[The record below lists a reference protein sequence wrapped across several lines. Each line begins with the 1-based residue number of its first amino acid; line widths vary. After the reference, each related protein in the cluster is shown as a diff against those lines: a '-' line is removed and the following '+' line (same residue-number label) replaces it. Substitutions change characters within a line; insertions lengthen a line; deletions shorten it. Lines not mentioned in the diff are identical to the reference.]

1 MKSLLTLTA
10 VALVAS
16 YTTASAATIELKPY
30 VGAELGYMKTH
41 SQRVRFNMN
50 DQIKLNIGNFFDDQQ
65 FTGALIAGARLSKNF
80 GIEAFLQRGK
90 EDSKNVNIPQIMQNF
105 GADAPEGIPGALLN
119 GSKIKTTSQLDYAW
133 GLDFNGYLP
142 LTEKVELVGTVGLGS
157 YNFTHGISGVFFGT
171 PLTNTLSINQKEEN
185 VFGLRLALGVDY
197 KINDK
202 WSARANFRYVRLD
215 PSALEWTDNLKEV
228 TLGLRYSF

>member
-41 SQRVRFNMN
+41 SQRVRINIEDEF
-50 DQIKLNIGNFFDDQQ
+50 KLNIGNFFDDQQ

-90 EDSKNVNIPQIMQNF
+90 EESKNVNILSFF
-105 GADAPEGIPGALLN
+105 GGSTGETIPDVLLN
-119 GSKIKTTSQLDYAW
+119 ASKIKTTSQLDYAW

-142 LTEKVELVGTVGLGS
+142 LTEKVELVGTIGLGS
-157 YNFTHGISGVFFGT
+157 YNFTHGISGVVLGT
-171 PLTNTLSINQKEEN
+171 PLTNTLSIDQKEEN

>member
-16 YTTASAATIELKPY
+16 YATASAATIEFKPY

-41 SQRVRFNMN
+41 SE
-50 DQIKLNIGNFFDDQQ
+50 NFKVMGVKIDSMFEDNQY
-65 FTGALIAGARLSKNF
+65 TGALIAGARISKNF

-90 EDSKNVNIPQIMQNF
+90 EESKNVNIQGF
-105 GADAPEGIPGALLN
+105 IPIDISQYVSYKVKAE
-119 GSKIKTTSQLDYAW
+119 SQLDYAW

-142 LTEKVELVGTVGLGS
+142 ITEKVELVGTVGLGS
-157 YNFTHGISGVFFGT
+157 YNFTHGIGLGVAGINL
-171 PLTNTLSINQKEEN
+171 PIHINQEEEN
-185 VFGLRLALGVDY
+185 VLGVRFALGVDY

-215 PSALEWTDNLKEV
+215 PGALEWTDNLKEF

>member
-16 YTTASAATIELKPY
+16 YTTASAATIEFKPY

-41 SQRVRFNMN
+41 SQRIRFNMEDEIN
-50 DQIKLNIGNFFDDQQ
+50 LNIGNFFDDQQ
-65 FTGALIAGARLSKNF
+65 FSGALIAGARLSKNF
-80 GIEAFLQRGK
+80 GIEAFLQRSK
-90 EDSKNVNIPQIMQNF
+90 EESKNVSIPAIMENV
-105 GADAPEGIPGALLN
+105 GAGAPEGIVGAILG
-119 GSKIKTTSQLDYAW
+119 GSKVKTTSQLDYAW

-142 LTEKVELVGTVGLGS
+142 LTEKVELVGTIGLGS
-157 YNFTHGISGVFFGT
+157 YNFTHGISAVLFGT
-171 PLTNTLSINQKEEN
+171 PLTNTLGINQKEEN

-228 TLGLRYSF
+228 TFGLRYSF